1 MPEWLQTPPG
11 ASATAAIAP
20 ESMLVRLLLALAF
33 GIGVAVIYRL
43 SHGREQRDTRTLSAT
58 IVLLSVLIA
67 MVSMVIGDSVAK
79 AFSLVG
85 ALSIVRFRTV
95 VEDTRDTA
103 FVIFAVVVGM
113 AAGANVPLL
122 PLIGI
127 PVVGAAAI
135 AMSRLGMGS
144 AREPR
149 RATAER
155 TLVVR
160 LGLGFE
166 PTATLRAALESCSTR
181 HMLVATATARQGTA
195 LEVTYEIALRADTD
209 ESALVQALNR
219 IEGVQSVELRLP

>member
-1 MPEWLQTPPG
+1 MPEFLSTMPQG
-11 ASATAAIAP
+11 TAAIAP
-20 ESMLVRLLLALAF
+20 ASMLVRLLLALAF
-33 GIGVAVIYRL
+33 GVAVAAVYRL
-43 SHGREQRDTRTLSAT
+43 SHGREQRDNRTLAAT

-113 AAGANVPLL
+113 AAGADVPLL

-127 PVVGAAAI
+127 PIVGAAAI
-135 AMSRLGMGS
+135 VMSRLDLGS
-144 AREPR
+144 PRAAR
-149 RATAER
+149 RANAER

-166 PTATLRAALESCSTR
+166 PAPTLGAALDACSTQ
-181 HMLVATATARQGTA
+181 HILVATGTARQGTA
-195 LEVTYEIALRADTD
+195 IEVTYELTLRPETD
-209 ESALVQALNR
+209 ESALVQTLNR
-219 IEGVQSVELRLP
+219 IEGVQSVELRRP